1 MKKKNKR
8 IAAIIGIII
17 AIATL
22 FYFSNQQ
29 PPLIY
34 QTFEAYYS
42 DGSHETL
49 TPQGYPLT
57 IVDVPNGRTLLRLT
71 TSLYITANYEGPI
84 TSYTVTG
91 RTYGNLFNGWNNVFI
106 AQLWSSTLPFS
117 GTYLNRGT
125 STLVAQS
132 TISGSGLQSLY
143 GGWVSGNRYRYT
155 VETPN
160 GFTAT
165 LTFSDGSTLSRTT
178 VPSYMNYYFYYQSP

>member
-1 MKKKNKR
+1 MKKKTKQ
-8 IAAIIGIII
+8 ITTIIGIII
-17 AIATL
+17 AIAIL
-22 FYFSNQQ
+22 FHFNKQ

-57 IVDVPNGRTLLRLT
+57 IVDIPNGRTLLSLT

-106 AQLWSSTLPFS
+106 TQLWSSTLPFS
-117 GTYLNRGT
+117 GTYLSSGS

-143 GGWVSGNRYRYT
+143 DGWVSGNRYRYT
-155 VETPN
+155 VETPE
-160 GFTAT
+160 GFTVT
-165 LTFSDGSTLSRTT
+165 LIFSDGSTLSRTT
-178 VPSYMNYYFYYQSP
+178 VPSYMNYYFYYQYP